1 MVRFPLT
8 SIVSRA
14 QQLLGEVLSTGA
26 LAVDLTAGG
35 GRDTLFL
42 ARRVGPE
49 GRVLSFDIQQE
60 ALARSAG
67 LLTEAGLSPV
77 FHRAPPAS
85 PLPSGVHLIHDCHS
99 RLENYLDAAPS
110 AIIANLGF
118 LPGGDKTLTTLPATT
133 LAALGCAL
141 ESLAPGGR
149 LAVAV
154 YLGHP
159 GGVAEG
165 GAVEELFASLPP
177 QDWQVLRLQ
186 VFNCATSP
194 FLLIAEK
201 RS

>member
-14 QQLLGEVLSTGA
+14 QQLLGEVLTAGD

-60 ALARSAG
+60 ALTRSAG
-67 LLTEAGLSPV
+67 LLTDAGLSPV

-85 PLPSGVHLIHDCHS
+85 PLSSGVHLIHDCHS
-99 RLENYLDAAPS
+99 RLEDYLDASPS
-110 AIIANLGF
+110 AVIANLGF

-133 LAALGCAL
+133 LAALGFAL

-159 GGVAEG
+159 GGVEEG
-165 GAVEELFASLPP
+165 GAVETLFRSLPP